1 MATDYGHRN
10 LEKAKAILEKAKTTL
25 QDGTALIGVDPG
37 RKDTITAQIEGGRY
51 QRPNSSYTYN
61 LSVRKWAEISN
72 RNRRTKKVRSWLLRH
87 QISSWLESM
96 PLTPCERINYIY
108 HPTSKFKDAADFFM
122 SLKYKQ
128 LRRDEAISKKRAV
141 SRVSKEIARIGGYEG
156 RQVVIAFG
164 NATFSQTSQGFAPR
178 GSVGEIFNCLKSLPN
193 ILPVYVDEYHTSQA
207 CSMCVRSGGQI
218 FRVVGPGTKQDL
230 FAHSVNYS
238 PIDNPW
244 HVRRCMGLSVD
255 VQS

>member
-1 MATDYGHRN
+1 VAIIYTGTIMMYSCFALPVHSDRGISTIGGN
-10 LEKAKAILEKAKTTL
+10 L
-25 QDGTALIGVDPG
+25 V
-37 RKDTITAQIEGGRY
+37 IECETGLVFFES
-51 QRPNSSYTYN
+51 NS
-61 LSVRKWAEISN
+61 
-72 RNRRTKKVRSWLLRH
+72 
-87 QISSWLESM
+87 
-96 PLTPCERINYIY
+96 RIDLK
-108 HPTSKFKDAADFFM
+108 PKFKDAADFFM

-164 NATFSQTSQGFAPR
+164 NAPFSQTSQGFPPGEGR
-178 GSVGEIFNCLKSLPN
+178 SVGEIFNCLKSLPN
-193 ILPVYVDEYHTSQA
+193 ILPVYGDEYHTSQA

-230 FAHSVNYS
+230 FAHSANYS

-244 HVRRCMGLSVD
+244 HVRRCMGCRSMFNRDENSAQNMCLRLRADLTGNVPDCFNRKLGKLSFRD
-255 VQS
+255 SI